1 MNMRQNSEKPADV
14 SEYGATAQYAKGIS
28 LMLVCSVCLCAG
40 QLIWKI
46 MPGMNIIYLGSGFA
60 VFALGAAAM
69 VLAYR
74 YGELSVLQP
83 LNSLAYVFSQVIGVF
98 VFSEPVSA
106 SKLLG
111 VAAIVAGVVLI
122 GGGGSR

>member
-1 MNMRQNSEKPADV
+1 
-14 SEYGATAQYAKGIS
+14 
-28 LMLVCSVCLCAG
+28 
-40 QLIWKI
+40 
-46 MPGMNIIYLGSGFA
+46 MPGMNLVYLGSGFA

-83 LNSLAYVFSQVIGVF
+83 LNSLTYVFSQLIGVF
-98 VFSEPVSA
+98 VFSEPVSP

-111 VAAIVAGVVLI
+111 VAAVIAGVVLI
-122 GGGGSR
+122 GSGGNR

>member
-1 MNMRQNSEKPADV
+1 M
-14 SEYGATAQYAKGIS
+14 TARYAKGIS
-28 LMLVCSVCLCAG
+28 LMLICSVCLCAG
-40 QLIWKI
+40 QLIWKV

-83 LNSLAYVFSQVIGVF
+83 LNSLTYVFSLLIGVF

-106 SKLLG
+106 AKLLG
-111 VAAIVAGVVLI
+111 VAAVVAGVALI
-122 GGGGSR
+122 GSCGNR